1 MGVVYKARD
10 TRLDR
15 TVAIKVLPPQT
26 SDRTEVRQRFERE
39 ARAVSALNHPHIC
52 TLYDVGHEGAVDY
65 LVMEFVEGE
74 TLADRLKRG
83 ALSLDQALR
92 TATEIAD
99 ALDRAHRTGIV
110 HRDLKPGNI
119 MLTKDGAKVLDFG
132 LAKMHA
138 LSAGTAVSG
147 GSVMQTLT
155 SPLTGEG
162 AIVGTLQY
170 MSPEQLEGREADAR
184 SDIFSFGAVLYEMAA
199 GRKPFE
205 ARTQAGLIAQIMQ
218 SEPPGLSS
226 VLPQAPAAL
235 EQLARACLA
244 KDPAERRQTM
254 RDVLTDL
261 KWIAASSS
269 RPDLARP
276 VVPRRRVPVWIW
288 QAAAAFTTA
297 VALALAAAWW
307 LRPRPE
313 TPVSRFAILAP
324 EKATFGFGL
333 ALSPDGRRL
342 AFAATAEGGQ
352 DLLWIRPLDS
362 LAPRAIPG
370 TDGAQLPFWSPDGR
384 SVAFFAQGKLK
395 RVDISG
401 GPVQNICD
409 APDPRGGAWGPDGTI
424 LVAPEASL
432 PLQRVP
438 ATGGTPVSLT
448 KLDPSRLET
457 SHRWPKFLPDGRHY
471 ICFTNSSKPSN
482 LAIAVGSLDSP
493 ELRILTRADSAPGYS
508 PPGFLLF
515 ARGTTLMAQSFNP
528 SSFRLSGDPIPVAS
542 DMHIVGI
549 STGPTGAAQFTV
561 SANGTLVY
569 QTGGEQ
575 PEQLAW
581 FDRSGKSLGL
591 VGPPG
596 AVNSP
601 DLSPDG
607 RRAVIDGV
615 ADLWLFDTDRGSSTR
630 FTFAAVGDNSG
641 VWSPDGSRIVFSA
654 NRNGR
659 SELYLRSTSGAAVD
673 QPLLRT
679 DADLNPDDWSRDGRF
694 IFYESFTTNTRIDLW
709 YLPVDGDRKPV
720 PYLQTEFNEAH
731 ARLSP
736 DGKWLAYASD
746 ETGRPEIYVQ
756 SFPTPGAGKF
766 LISTGG
772 GDQPAWRRDGKELYY
787 LTQDRKL
794 MSVDVKTVPS
804 FEASPPKLLFRA
816 HVPVMAIT
824 TFRNHYAVSADGQKF
839 LITTIPEAESAAPL
853 VVVLNWLPH

>member
-1 MGVVYKARD
+1 MSLFAGTRLGPYEILAPLGAGGMGEVYKARD

-26 SDRTEVRQRFERE
+26 AGRPEVRQRFERE
-39 ARAVSALNHPHIC
+39 ARTVSALNHPHIC
-52 TLYDVGHEGAVDY
+52 TLHDIGHEGDLDY
-65 LVMEFVEGE
+65 LVMEFLEGE

-83 ALSLDQALR
+83 PLPLDQALR

-99 ALDRAHRTGIV
+99 ALDRAHRTAIV

-132 LAKMHA
+132 LAKMHPLA
-138 LSAGTAVSG
+138 AASAVSG

-170 MSPEQLEGREADAR
+170 MAPEQLEGRETDTR

-218 SEPPGLSS
+218 TEPPGLSS
-226 VLPQAPAAL
+226 VLPAAPPAL

-276 VVPRRRVPVWIW
+276 PAAPARRLPVWIW
-288 QAAAAFTTA
+288 KASAAFFA
-297 VALALAAAWW
+297 LAALALAAAWW
-307 LRPRPE
+307 LRPKPE
-313 TPVSRFAILAP
+313 TSVARFAIVAP
-324 EKATFGFGL
+324 EKAAFGFGL

-342 AFAATAEGGQ
+342 AFAATPDGGP
-352 DLLWIRPLDS
+352 DLLWIRPMDTLS
-362 LAPRAIPG
+362 PHAIPG
-370 TDGAQLPFWSPDGR
+370 TEGAQLPFWSPDGR
-384 SVAFFAQGKLK
+384 SVAFFTLGKLK
-395 RVDISG
+395 RVDLSG
-401 GPVQNICD
+401 GPVQTICD

-424 LVAPEASL
+424 LFAPESGL

-448 KLDPSRLET
+448 RLDLTRMEI

-471 ICFTNSSKPSN
+471 ICFTYCSKPSN

-493 ELRILTRADSAPGYS
+493 ELRILTRADSAPDYS

-528 SSFRLSGDPIPVAS
+528 SSFRLSGDPISVAQ
-542 DMHIVGI
+542 DIHTIGI

-581 FDRSGKSLGL
+581 FDRAGNPLGP

-596 AVNSP
+596 SVNSP

-607 RRAVIDGV
+607 RRAVIDG
-615 ADLWLFDTDRGSSTR
+615 ASDLWLFDTARGNPTR
-630 FTFAAVGDNSG
+630 FTFTAVGDSAG
-641 VWSPDGSRIVFSA
+641 IWSPDASRIVFSA

-659 SELYLRSTSGAAVD
+659 AELYVKSTSGAGPE
-673 QPLLRT
+673 QPLLVARQ
-679 DADLNPDDWSRDGRF
+679 
-694 IFYESFTTNTRIDLW
+694 
-709 YLPVDGDRKPV
+709 PV
-720 PYLQTEFNEAH
+720 PAL
-731 ARLSP
+731 
-736 DGKWLAYASD
+736 
-746 ETGRPEIYVQ
+746 
-756 SFPTPGAGKF
+756 
-766 LISTGG
+766 
-772 GDQPAWRRDGKELYY
+772 
-787 LTQDRKL
+787 
-794 MSVDVKTVPS
+794 
-804 FEASPPKLLFRA
+804 
-816 HVPVMAIT
+816 
-824 TFRNHYAVSADGQKF
+824 
-839 LITTIPEAESAAPL
+839 
-853 VVVLNWLPH
+853 